1 MRMKSGEK
9 SDGTPEFVNVTWSD
23 HRIKCAKCQ
32 TVDIE
37 RTATIANACAEG
49 APLLA
54 EKLVDIQR
62 PAQKE
67 KAEAVRQWA
76 KKAGVFKGV

>member
-1 MRMKSGEK
+1 MRMKAGEK
-9 SDGTPEFVNVTWSD
+9 SDGTPEFVN
-23 HRIKCAKCQ
+23 A
-32 TVDIE
+32 VDIE
-37 RTATIANACAEG
+37 RTATIANVCEEG
-49 APLLA
+49 APLLE